1 WRELPARS
9 PAPEIV
15 RPLGEPFAPEGG
27 MVLLDGNLGRAQLKT
42 SAVDPAHWRVRA
54 PARVFDSEAAVQAAY
69 QAGELQGDLV
79 LVVRFQGPRANGMP
93 ELHKLMPLLANLQA
107 AGQRVALV
115 TDGRLSGASGQVP
128 AALHVTPEAAAGGAL
143 ALLRDGDLLEVDAAR
158 GVLAAAV
165 EEGEWARRTPAEPS
179 QAQAVGYGLELFNLQ
194 RRLAGPADRGGSIV
208 DWEE

>member
-1 WRELPARS
+1 
-9 PAPEIV
+9 
-15 RPLGEPFAPEGG
+15 
-27 MVLLDGNLGRAQLKT
+27 M
-42 SAVDPAHWRVRA
+42 
-54 PARVFDSEAAVQAAY
+54 AY
-69 QAGELQGDLV
+69 QAGELSGDLV

-107 AGQRVALV
+107 AGQQVALV

-143 ALLRDGDLLEVDAAR
+143 ALLHDGDLVEVDAVR
-158 GVLAAAV
+158 GVLAVAV
-165 EEGEWARRTPAEPS
+165 DAGEWAARTPAEAG

>member
-1 WRELPARS
+1 
-9 PAPEIV
+9 
-15 RPLGEPFAPEGG
+15 
-27 MVLLDGNLGRAQLKT
+27 M
-42 SAVDPAHWRVRA
+42 
-54 PARVFDSEAAVQAAY
+54 
-69 QAGELQGDLV
+69 

-93 ELHKLMPLLANLQA
+93 ELHKLMPLLANQQA
-107 AGQRVALV
+107 AGQQVALV

-143 ALLRDGDLLEVDAAR
+143 ALLHDGDLVEVDAVR
-158 GVLAAAV
+158 GVLAVAV
-165 EEGEWARRTPAEPS
+165 DADEWTARTPAEAG